1 MSVEIPSDKDY
12 NSYNRDYLDLNVK
25 NVKYESLFTLKF
37 AYGRNGS
44 ILARGQEL
52 FNRDKTCARVSCR
65 SPDFKN
71 EDNTCELSVIVEPV

>member
-1 MSVEIPSDKDY
+1 MSVEITPKDVF
-12 NSYNRDYLDLNVK
+12 SISRHDGLDLNVK
-25 NVKYESLFTLKF
+25 NLKYESLFTLKF

-52 FNRDKTCARVSCR
+52 FNRNKRCSRVSCR